1 MGELGA
7 LFNPGMRHELEER
20 RARAARRE
28 EEGNARDGD
37 LRIDL
42 ESGVAVINA
51 PGDDTPVDSGGA
63 SPERSVVAESIG
75 PETTASDSGGSD
87 TGGSDT
93 GGSDTAEST
102 TAESTTAESD
112 SAESGSPGSK
122 SAGPESSGPES
133 SGPESGGPE
142 SGGTAS
148 ETDPAADSNPAPLRP
163 RGKRAMSAARR

>member
-51 PGDDTPVDSGGA
+51 PGDEDSADADHPASAEPV
-63 SPERSVVAESIG
+63 
-75 PETTASDSGGSD
+75 T
-87 TGGSDT
+87 
-93 GGSDTAEST
+93 
-102 TAESTTAESD
+102 SD
-112 SAESGSPGSK
+112 SADIDSADTDSADTDSADVD
-122 SAGPESSGPES
+122 SAGPAPG
-133 SGPESGGPE
+133 
-142 SGGTAS
+142 A
-148 ETDPAADSNPAPLRP
+148 DPAAEPDPAPLRP
-163 RGKRAMSAARR
+163 RGKRAMCATRR